1 MARISSSTHICVLL
15 LTLGFLVFEIVVG
28 QICRSL
34 LIAVDS
40 FHTIYIFINLSLS
53 ALKHNPNSPLI
64 SPDTSTNAGP
74 SLPNISALEGPS
86 PLYIEDYRRIRL
98 KPFGILISAL
108 LMASQCVSISL
119 EILTHLVQPEP
130 IQHPLLS
137 IVVGGASL
145 VANILVLAWRRRS
158 RRIDEAADEISKSP
172 MQSDPHSTPKSKGS
186 ALQDD
191 ALMFCNPEAS
201 SVLDPDQD
209 SQDCSSELPN
219 PSVTDPLQSSHSQV
233 SKSSVG
239 ESSQEIIQ
247 HGEQI
252 PEQPCDSTCTKSTD
266 SQCVP
271 KGSRFILQQ
280 FGFISVIQDFL
291 GSILILTNG
300 LVLLLSEA
308 HCHRPHSD
316 CHLLVYLDSGFSTVC
331 VLVLLSAALPKLRRY
346 GLLVLQATPLHLSAG
361 QVQLCISEVPGVLSV
376 HELHVWQLSDTLM
389 VASLHVH
396 CSDGLNAAQYED
408 LMVKIKAAL
417 ATFGI
422 NHCTV
427 QPEFIRSDAA
437 TSGAPVS
444 VWSACSLRCG
454 QECAEKL
461 CCSPQ
466 VDETNY
472 PKTEN
477 PVCVQEEKSCS
488 LAPHSVDVTR
498 DVVIENTYL

>member
-1 MARISSSTHICVLL
+1 M
-15 LTLGFLVFEIVVG
+15 
-28 QICRSL
+28 
-34 LIAVDS
+34 
-40 FHTIYIFINLSLS
+40 
-53 ALKHNPNSPLI
+53 
-64 SPDTSTNAGP
+64 
-74 SLPNISALEGPS
+74 
-86 PLYIEDYRRIRL
+86 
-98 KPFGILISAL
+98 
-108 LMASQCVSISL
+108 
-119 EILTHLVQPEP
+119 
-130 IQHPLLS
+130 
-137 IVVGGASL
+137 
-145 VANILVLAWRRRS
+145 
-158 RRIDEAADEISKSP
+158 
-172 MQSDPHSTPKSKGS
+172 
-186 ALQDD
+186 
-191 ALMFCNPEAS
+191 
-201 SVLDPDQD
+201 
-209 SQDCSSELPN
+209 
-219 PSVTDPLQSSHSQV
+219 
-233 SKSSVG
+233 
-239 ESSQEIIQ
+239 
-247 HGEQI
+247 
-252 PEQPCDSTCTKSTD
+252 
-266 SQCVP
+266 
-271 KGSRFILQQ
+271 
-280 FGFISVIQDFL
+280 
-291 GSILILTNG
+291 
-300 LVLLLSEA
+300 
-308 HCHRPHSD
+308 
-316 CHLLVYLDSGFSTVC
+316 
-331 VLVLLSAALPKLRRY
+331 RRY

-498 DVVIENTYL
+498 DVVIENTYLLLSGRISTLKDETGAIFIDRDPSLFAPILNFLRTKELHPRSIDVHLLMHEAEFYGITPLVRKLQLCDELDRSSCGNVLFNGYLPPPVYPVKRRNRHSVAGPQFMGGRAGPVERAPVRRSNTMPPNLGNAGILGKAAIEEKVTGMHR

>member
-1 MARISSSTHICVLL
+1 MARISSSAHICVLL

-34 LIAVDS
+34 LVAVDS
-40 FHTIYIFINLSLS
+40 FHTIYIFINLFLS
-53 ALKHNPNSPLI
+53 ALKHHPNSPLI

-86 PLYIEDYRRIRL
+86 PPYAEDYRRMRL

-145 VANILVLAWRRRS
+145 VVNVLVLIWRRRS
-158 RRIDEAADEISKSP
+158 RRIDETADGTSKS
-172 MQSDPHSTPKSKGS
+172 MTQSDPHSTPKSKGS

-219 PSVTDPLQSSHSQV
+219 PGITEPLQSSHSQ
-233 SKSSVG
+233 KSNSSIG

-247 HGEQI
+247 PVEQL
-252 PEQPCDSTCTKSTD
+252 PEEPCDFTCTKPTVTK
-266 SQCVP
+266 CVP
-271 KGSRFILQQ
+271 EGSKFRRQQ
-280 FGFISVIQDFL
+280 LGSISVIQDFL
-291 GSILILTNG
+291 GPILILTNG
-300 LVLLLSEA
+300 LILLLSKA

-316 CHLLVYLDSGFSTVC
+316 CHLLVYLDSGFSTVF
-331 VLVLLSAALPKLRRY
+331 VLVLLSTALPKLHRY
-346 GLLVLQATPLHLSAG
+346 GLLVLQATPLHLSVG
-361 QVQLCISEVPGVLSV
+361 QVRLCISEVPGVLSV

-396 CSDGLNAAQYED
+396 CPNGLNAVQYED
-408 LMVKIKAAL
+408 LMAKIKEVL

-422 NHCTV
+422 NHSTV
-427 QPEFIRSDAA
+427 QPEFIRSDVAA
-437 TSGAPVS
+437 SGEPGPVR
-444 VWSACSLRCG
+444 SACSLRCG

-466 VDETNY
+466 MDETNY
-472 PKTEN
+472 PKTKSH
-477 PVCVQEEKSCS
+477 VCVQEEKSCS
-488 LAPHSVDVTR
+488 SASHSVDETR